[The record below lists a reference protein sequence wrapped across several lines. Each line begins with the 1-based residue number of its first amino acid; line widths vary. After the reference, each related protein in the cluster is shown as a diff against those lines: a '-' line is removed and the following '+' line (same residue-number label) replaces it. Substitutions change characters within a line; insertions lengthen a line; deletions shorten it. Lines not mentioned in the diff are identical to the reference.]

1 MAELKIEHLFKNF
14 GAVQVLDD
22 INLHV
27 KEGEFVSLL
36 GPSGCGK
43 STTLGAIAGLDRP
56 TSGRI
61 TAGDEAFFDSE
72 NGVFLHPEQRN
83 CGLVFQSYALWPHMT
98 VMANVQFPL
107 SLRKVKRAEQERRA
121 LEALAL
127 VEMEPYA
134 GRYPHELSG
143 GQQQRVALARTLVY
157 RPKILLLD
165 EPLSNLDAK
174 LRDRARV
181 WLAELRSK
189 LRITTIY
196 VTHDQVEALAL
207 SDRVVVMN
215 AGRIAQIGTPR
226 EIYEHPATPAVADFI
241 GTTNFLDGQMVA
253 FDASERL
260 VTVQMA
266 DGQLVRAEIAATPPK
281 TGSSVT
287 LAYRPE
293 HIEVVA
299 RTSAHGDN
307 CVVRAEV
314 NTRSYVGG
322 KWQLGLM
329 LAGKPVRVDVDELP
343 VENDLCI
350 VLSRSGPILYEG
362 ASTDVPR

>member
-1 MAELKIEHLFKNF
+1 MAELIIERLVKNF
-14 GAVQVLDD
+14 GAVRVLDD

-61 TAGDEAFFDSE
+61 TAGSDTFFDGSS
-72 NGVFLHPEQRN
+72 GRFLHPEARN

-98 VMANVQFPL
+98 VMQNVAFPL
-107 SLRKVKRAEQERRA
+107 SLRKVKGKEKERRV

-127 VEMEPYA
+127 VEMEALA

-181 WLAELRSK
+181 WLAELRNK

-207 SDRVVVMN
+207 SDRIVVMN
-215 AGRIAQIGTPR
+215 AGRISQIGTPR
-226 EIYEHPATPAVADFI
+226 EIYERPADPAVADFI
-241 GTTNFLDGQMVA
+241 GTTNFLAGKLVD
-253 FDASERL
+253 FDANDRV
-260 VTVQMA
+260 VTVQLP
-266 DGQLVRAEIAATPPK
+266 DGQRVLAEVIATPPAI
-281 TGSSVT
+281 GSDVT

-293 HIEVVA
+293 HIQVVDGNEDHPG
-299 RTSAHGDN
+299 RS
-307 CVVRAEV
+307 VVRAAV
-314 NTRSYVGG
+314 ATRAYVGG
-322 KWQLGLM
+322 AWQLGLV
-329 LAGKPVRVDVDELP
+329 LAGRPVRVDVDAMPETEELSI
-343 VENDLCI
+343 L
-350 VLSRSGPILYEG
+350 LAHSGPILFEG
-362 ASTDVPR
+362 AKLIGGV